1 MNKCLVDTGAFFMKT
16 TAGITNPVEIY
27 RHMCTHTYLTQLDL
41 MLKNN
46 EGELSKHA
54 RSRSTRKIF

>member
-1 MNKCLVDTGAFFMKT
+1 MKT